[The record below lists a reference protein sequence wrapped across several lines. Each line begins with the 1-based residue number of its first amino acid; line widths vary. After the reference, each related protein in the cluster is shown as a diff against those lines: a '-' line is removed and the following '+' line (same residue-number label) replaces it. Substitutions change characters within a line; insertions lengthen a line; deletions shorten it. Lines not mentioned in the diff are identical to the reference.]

1 MKLAEY
7 EDNPDKV
14 TDEGWHY
21 TIILKLLLYY
31 WLLSIPM
38 HLI

>member
-1 MKLAEY
+1 MKLAVY

-14 TDEGWHY
+14 TDEGPQS

-31 WLLSIPM
+31 
-38 HLI
+38 

>member
-14 TDEGWHY
+14 TDEGPHS
-21 TIILKLLLYY
+21 TIILKLLLCY
-31 WLLSIPM
+31 
-38 HLI
+38 